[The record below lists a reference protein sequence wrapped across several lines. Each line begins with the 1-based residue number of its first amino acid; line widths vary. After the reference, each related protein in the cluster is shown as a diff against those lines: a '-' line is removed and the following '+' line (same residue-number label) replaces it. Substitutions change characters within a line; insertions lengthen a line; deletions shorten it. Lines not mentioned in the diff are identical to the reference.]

1 MYYLI
6 YQSSA
11 LIPRNSSEHDA
22 ILIASYRCN
31 KRDDITGFL
40 HREQDNFVQYLE
52 GPKDRI
58 KDLMLRLERD
68 WRHKDIDVLDEG
80 TLTTRRLPDWQM
92 GMVEQGTFAIS
103 DLLEIRDTKLAIK
116 SADPFDLVV
125 FMVANAG
132 LLRQIC
138 EIEEKKAGS

>member
-11 LIPRNSSEHDA
+11 LIPRNSGEHDA

-40 HREQDNFVQYLE
+40 HREQDYFVQYLE
-52 GPKDRI
+52 GPKDKI
-58 KDLMLRLERD
+58 MDLMGRLEKD
-68 WRHKDIDVLDEG
+68 WRHENIDVLDEG
-80 TLTTRRLPDWQM
+80 KLNMRRLPDWQM

-103 DLLEIRDTKLAIK
+103 DLLEIEDTKLAIK

-132 LLRQIC
+132 LLRQIF
-138 EIEEKKAGS
+138 EPGTDVT

>member
-6 YQSSA
+6 YQSTA
-11 LIPRNSSEHDA
+11 LIPRTSSEHDS

-52 GPKDRI
+52 GPKDKI
-58 KDLMLRLERD
+58 MDLMVRLEKD
-68 WRHKDIDVLDEG
+68 WRHRDIDVLDEG
-80 TLTTRRLPDWQM
+80 KLTMRRLPDWQM
-92 GMVEQGTFAIS
+92 GMVEQGTFSIS
-103 DLLEIRDTKLAIK
+103 NLLEIEDTKLAIK

-132 LLRQIC
+132 LLRQIF
-138 EIEEKKAGS
+138 EADEDET

>member
-1 MYYLI
+1 MHYLI

-11 LIPRNSSEHDA
+11 LIPRNSSEHDS
-22 ILIASYRCN
+22 ILISSYRCN

-52 GPKDRI
+52 GPKDKI
-58 KDLMLRLERD
+58 DDLLHRLEKD
-68 WRHKDIDVLDEG
+68 WRHKGIEVLDEG
-80 TLTTRRLPDWQM
+80 TLSTRRLPDWQM

-103 DLLEIRDTKLAIK
+103 DLLEISDTKLAIK

-125 FMVANAG
+125 FMVADAG
-132 LLRQIC
+132 LLRQIFD
-138 EIEEKKAGS
+138 ADAN